1 MDLFEAV
8 FDLYEQIRLK
18 AESDFQDLIKC
29 QYTQQCY
36 SDNGAFCLVLEISVL
51 KNISDDDYGLVFSI
65 NAQTEPNHP
74 DHQSDAKGIFLIAD
88 VHHGDNKVIS
98 SLDELV
104 FDPQDEIGV
113 KDAYGKIED
122 FIKPFAIGVS
132 DLLVRGYDLKVVD
145 NSVN

>member
-18 AESDFQDLIKC
+18 AENDFQDLIKC

-36 SDNGAFCLVLEISVL
+36 SDNGAFCLVLEITVL

-74 DHQSDAKGIFLIAD
+74 DHNSDAKGIFLIAD
-88 VHHGDNKVIS
+88 AHHGDNKVIS

-104 FDPQDEIGV
+104 FDPQNDTEVQG
-113 KDAYGKIED
+113 AYAKIEQ
-122 FIKPFAIGVS
+122 FIKPFTATVS
-132 DLLVRGYDLKVVD
+132 DLLVQGYDIKVAD
-145 NSVN
+145 NSMN

>member
-18 AESDFQDLIKC
+18 AENDFQNLIKC

-51 KNISDDDYGLVFSI
+51 KNSSDDDYGLVFSI

-74 DHQSDAKGIFLIAD
+74 DHKNDTQGIFLIAD
-88 VHHGDNKVIS
+88 VRHGDNKVIH

-104 FDPQDEIGV
+104 FDPQN
-113 KDAYGKIED
+113 DAEVEEAYSKIEH
-122 FIKPFAIGVS
+122 FIKPFTGSVS
-132 DLLVRGYDLKVVD
+132 DLLIQGYDLKVED
-145 NSVN
+145 NSIN

>member
-18 AESDFQDLIKC
+18 AENDFQDLIKC
-29 QYTQQCY
+29 QYSQQCY

>member
-18 AESDFQDLIKC
+18 AENDFQDLIKC

-36 SDNGAFCLVLEISVL
+36 SDNGAFCMVLEITVL

-74 DHQSDAKGIFLIAD
+74 DHKSEANGIFLIAD
-88 VHHGDNKVIS
+88 VHHGDNKPIS

-104 FDPQDEIGV
+104 FDPQNDTEV
-113 KDAYGKIED
+113 QEAYAKIEQ
-122 FIKPFAIGVS
+122 FIKPFTRGVS
-132 DLLVRGYDLKVVD
+132 DLLVQGYDIKVAD

>member
-18 AESDFQDLIKC
+18 AENDFQDMIKC

-36 SDNGAFCLVLEISVL
+36 SDNGAFCLVLEITVL

-74 DHQSDAKGIFLIAD
+74 DHKIDAKGVFLIAD

-104 FDPQDEIGV
+104 FDPQNE
-113 KDAYGKIED
+113 DAVQEAYTKIEQ
-122 FIKPFAIGVS
+122 FVKPLTTGVS
-132 DLLVRGYDLKVVD
+132 DLLVNSYGIKVED

>member
-18 AESDFQDLIKC
+18 AENDFQGLIKC

-36 SDNGAFCLVLEISVL
+36 SDNGAFCLVLEVTVL

-74 DHQSDAKGIFLIAD
+74 GHESDTNGIFLIAD
-88 VHHGDNKVIS
+88 VHHGDNKTIS
-98 SLDELV
+98 NLDELV
-104 FDPQDEIGV
+104 FDPQNE
-113 KDAYGKIED
+113 DAVQEAYAKIEQ
-122 FIKPFAIGVS
+122 FVKPFTSGVS
-132 DLLVRGYDLKVVD
+132 DLLVHGYDLKLVD
-145 NSVN
+145 NATN

>member
-18 AESDFQDLIKC
+18 AENDFQGLIKC

-36 SDNGAFCLVLEISVL
+36 SDNGAFCLVLEVTVL

-74 DHQSDAKGIFLIAD
+74 GHESDTNGIFLIAD
-88 VHHGDNKVIS
+88 VHHGDNKTIS
-98 SLDELV
+98 NLDELV
-104 FDPQDEIGV
+104 FDPQNE
-113 KDAYGKIED
+113 DAVEEAYAKIEQ
-122 FIKPFAIGVS
+122 FVKPFTTSVS
-132 DLLVRGYDLKVVD
+132 DLLVQGYDIKVED

>member
-36 SDNGAFCLVLEISVL
+36 SDNGAFCLVLEITVL

-74 DHQSDAKGIFLIAD
+74 DHQSDAKGVYLIAD

-98 SLDELV
+98 NLDEVV
-104 FDPQDEIGV
+104 FDPQNEAEV
-113 KDAYGKIED
+113 QEAFSKIEG
-122 FIKPFAIGVS
+122 FIKPFAGGVS
-132 DLLVRGYDLKVVD
+132 DLLVQGYDIKVVD

>member
-18 AESDFQDLIKC
+18 AENDFQDLIKC

-51 KNISDDDYGLVFSI
+51 KNSSDDDYGLVFSI

-74 DHQSDAKGIFLIAD
+74 DHKNDAKGIFLIAD

-104 FDPQDEIGV
+104 FDPQN
-113 KDAYGKIED
+113 DAEVQEAYSKIEH
-122 FIKPFAIGVS
+122 FITPFTGSIS
-132 DLLVRGYDLKVVD
+132 DLLVQGYDIKLVD
-145 NSVN
+145 NSAN

>member
-18 AESDFQDLIKC
+18 AEGDFQDLIKC

-104 FDPQDEIGV
+104 FDPQDEVGI
-113 KDAYGKIED
+113 KEAYGKIEH
-122 FIKPFAIGVS
+122 FIKPFASGVS
-132 DLLVRGYDLKVVD
+132 DLLVQGYDIKVVD

>member
-18 AESDFQDLIKC
+18 AENDFQDLIKC

-36 SDNGAFCLVLEISVL
+36 SDNGAFCLVLEVTVL

-74 DHQSDAKGIFLIAD
+74 DHKSDAKGIFLIAD
-88 VHHGDNKVIS
+88 VHRGDNKAIS
-98 SLDELV
+98 NLDELV
-104 FDPQDEIGV
+104 FDPQNE
-113 KDAYGKIED
+113 DAVEEAYAKIEQ
-122 FIKPFAIGVS
+122 FVKPFTTSVS
-132 DLLVRGYDLKVVD
+132 DLLVQGYDIKVED

>member
-18 AESDFQDLIKC
+18 AENDFQDLIKC

-36 SDNGAFCLVLEISVL
+36 SDNGAFCLVLEITVL

-74 DHQSDAKGIFLIAD
+74 DHKSDEKGIFLIAD

-104 FDPQDEIGV
+104 FDPQNEGAV
-113 KDAYGKIED
+113 QEAYAKIEH
-122 FIKPFAIGVS
+122 FVKPFTTSVS
-132 DLLVRGYDLKVVD
+132 DLLVQGYDIKVED

>member
-18 AESDFQDLIKC
+18 AENDFQDLIKC

-36 SDNGAFCLVLEISVL
+36 SDNGAFCLVLEITVL
-51 KNISDDDYGLVFSI
+51 KNISDDDYGLIFAI

-74 DHQSDAKGIFLIAD
+74 GLGSDAKGIFLIAD
-88 VHHGDNKVIS
+88 VHHGDNKPVS
-98 SLDELV
+98 SLNELV
-104 FDPQDEIGV
+104 FDPQDDGAIQ
-113 KDAYGKIED
+113 DAYAKIEQ
-122 FIKPFAIGVS
+122 FIRPFIASAS
-132 DLLVRGYDLKVVD
+132 DLLVQGYDIKVQD

>member
-36 SDNGAFCLVLEISVL
+36 SDNGAFCLVLEIAVL

-74 DHQSDAKGIFLIAD
+74 GHQSDAKGIYLIAD

-104 FDPQDEIGV
+104 FDPQDEVGI
-113 KDAYGKIED
+113 KEAYGKIEY
-122 FIKPFAIGVS
+122 FIKPFAGSVS
-132 DLLVRGYDLKVVD
+132 DLLVKGYDLKVVD
-145 NSVN
+145 NSIN

>member
-36 SDNGAFCLVLEISVL
+36 SDNGAFCLVLEITVL
-51 KNISDDDYGLVFSI
+51 KNISDDDYGLVFAI
-65 NAQTEPNHP
+65 NAQTEPNHT
-74 DHQSDAKGIFLIAD
+74 DHKSDTSGIFLIAD
-88 VHHGDNKVIS
+88 VHRGNNSVIS

-104 FDPQDEIGV
+104 FDPQNDAEV
-113 KDAYGKIED
+113 KEAYNKIEY
-122 FIKPFAIGVS
+122 FIKPFTSSVS
-132 DLLVRGYDLKVVD
+132 GLLVNNYDLKLVD
-145 NSVN
+145 NSAN

>member
-18 AESDFQDLIKC
+18 AENDFQDLIKC

-36 SDNGAFCLVLEISVL
+36 SDNGAFCLVLEITVL

-74 DHQSDAKGIFLIAD
+74 DHKSDTKGIFLIAD
-88 VHHGDNKVIS
+88 VRHGDNKPIS
-98 SLDELV
+98 NLDELV
-104 FDPQDEIGV
+104 FDPQNE
-113 KDAYGKIED
+113 DAIQGAYAKIEQ
-122 FIKPFAIGVS
+122 FVKPFTTSVS
-132 DLLVRGYDLKVVD
+132 NLLGQGYDIKVED